1 MSNLKTIISSF
12 KLQDELN
19 PKIWISSKTSEK
31 EKLRSDIR
39 ERLLEISQYF
49 IESFDIDVVIDD
61 IIITGSLVN
70 YNWSQFSDVDLHI
83 VIDFTQFPEKY
94 RQTFKDFLNL
104 KKMIFNLKHEIKVKD
119 FDVELYAQDSDEAH
133 FSLGTYSVMND
144 EWIKYPKKEKVEI
157 DTTAVKNKSKHWME
171 MIDSIIE
178 ESKEVELEEGL
189 KLLKKVKDKIKTF
202 RTSGLQKGGEYSVEN
217 LVFKVLR
224 RNGYLEK
231 LFEFQD
237 SLMDKK
243 LSLNEGNTIVQG
255 NLKTDLENGPKNHG
269 ARAFGNWQSDNAWDM
284 FAPAGTIVKSF
295 TNGQVSNIRNTGKNS
310 GKVFGT
316 QVSIKGTDGY
326 PDIFYT
332 HLKDVK
338 LNVGDKVSVG
348 DDIGPISEWVGH
360 DNMTH
365 VHVGLPYGLKLSDL
379 IKGDMQGMK
388 IKPDTDKENVDDL
401 IDKLEDIEL
410 PIEPKDGSYDKN
422 IELIQKGLTTLGY
435 ELPIFHVDGILGV
448 ETKAAID
455 KFIKDNDL
463 DENKGSFKDK
473 FKNIF
478 SEGILK
484 EEKMISPLP
493 QLNITSPYGQPRGN
507 ITHPGV
513 DLGIASGTQIKSPA
527 DGVVIDAETRNNAC
541 GGTLFIDHQNGL
553 KTRYCHLKDIRVKKG
568 DKVSTGDIVGLT
580 GGGQNDIGRGNSQGP
595 HLHFEMYQD
604 GKLVNPM
611 DFIDKDIDNSDYKK
625 DSDEKTESI
634 ISKDFIEKLIEKLED
649 LE

>member
-19 PKIWISSKTSEK
+19 PKIWISSKTTEK

-83 VIDFTQFPEKY
+83 VIDFSQFPEKY

-171 MIDSIIE
+171 MIDSVIE

-365 VHVGLPYGLKLSDL
+365 VHVGLPYGLKLSDV
-379 IKGDMQGMK
+379 IEKGKKSSNNLFDN
-388 IKPDTDKENVDDL
+388 KEDL
-401 IDKLEDIEL
+401 A
-410 PIEPKDGSYDKN
+410 S
-422 IELIQKGLTTLGY
+422 T
-435 ELPIFHVDGILGV
+435 FV
-448 ETKAAID
+448 
-455 KFIKDNDL
+455 KFL
-463 DENKGSFKDK
+463 
-473 FKNIF
+473 KNIF
-478 SEGILK
+478 SGNALTESLS
-484 EEKMISPLP
+484 SPLP
-493 QLNITSPYGQPRGN
+493 ELKIISQFGPRGSGY
-507 ITHPGV
+507 HPGV
-513 DLGIASGTQIKSPA
+513 DLGVPSGVNVTSPE
-527 DGVVIDAETRNNAC
+527 DGIVIDSETRNDAC
-541 GGTLFIDHQNGL
+541 GGTLFIDHKNGF
-553 KTRYCHLKDIRVKKG
+553 KSRYCHLKKINFNKGDRVKKG
-568 DKVSTGDIVGLT
+568 EIVGLS
-580 GGGQNDIGRGNSQGP
+580 GGGKDDIGKGNSSGP
-595 HLHFEMYQD
+595 HLHFELYKD
-604 GKLVNPM
+604 GKVVNPI
-611 DFIDKDIDNSDYKK
+611 DFLDKPDGSEIKTGETDYLSLFKNFFSK
-625 DSDEKTESI
+625 IFDSFKE
-634 ISKDFIEKLIEKLED
+634 
-649 LE
+649 

>member
-171 MIDSIIE
+171 MIDSVIE

-243 LSLNEGNTIVQG
+243 LSLNESTPSQNIEEVRIKLIDDLKKITFPFRFKQNEYNE
-255 NLKTDLENGPKNHG
+255 NLKKIQDALKFLGYDLEGEE
-269 ARAFGNWQSDNAWDM
+269 
-284 FAPAGTIVKSF
+284 
-295 TNGQVSNIRNTGKNS
+295 
-310 GKVFGT
+310 
-316 QVSIKGTDGY
+316 DGY
-326 PDIFYT
+326 YGEKTKKVLEKLDSNVNSDLSKLDIFKDLRKYIQT
-332 HLKDVK
+332 FASLLK
-338 LNVGDKVSVG
+338 
-348 DDIGPISEWVGH
+348 
-360 DNMTH
+360 
-365 VHVGLPYGLKLSDL
+365 
-379 IKGDMQGMK
+379 
-388 IKPDTDKENVDDL
+388 
-401 IDKLEDIEL
+401 
-410 PIEPKDGSYDKN
+410 
-422 IELIQKGLTTLGY
+422 
-435 ELPIFHVDGILGV
+435 
-448 ETKAAID
+448 
-455 KFIKDNDL
+455 
-463 DENKGSFKDK
+463 
-473 FKNIF
+473 
-478 SEGILK
+478 
-484 EEKMISPLP
+484 
-493 QLNITSPYGQPRGN
+493 
-507 ITHPGV
+507 
-513 DLGIASGTQIKSPA
+513 
-527 DGVVIDAETRNNAC
+527 
-541 GGTLFIDHQNGL
+541 
-553 KTRYCHLKDIRVKKG
+553 
-568 DKVSTGDIVGLT
+568 
-580 GGGQNDIGRGNSQGP
+580 
-595 HLHFEMYQD
+595 
-604 GKLVNPM
+604 
-611 DFIDKDIDNSDYKK
+611 
-625 DSDEKTESI
+625 
-634 ISKDFIEKLIEKLED
+634 
-649 LE
+649 